1 LAGLFA
7 DDVQVA
13 AEGVGGPLDQAAGE
27 ALVRPDLG
35 HGGVVEA
42 CPQQRPFRAVAV
54 LDAGRNDMD
63 GQEQAEGVG
72 DDESLAALG
81 FLASVEAAGATR

>member
-1 LAGLFA
+1 
-7 DDVQVA
+7 
-13 AEGVGGPLDQAAGE
+13 
-27 ALVRPDLG
+27 
-35 HGGVVEA
+35 
-42 CPQQRPFRAVAV
+42 
-54 LDAGRNDMD
+54 MD